1 MDKKLRNKE
10 IRKIS
15 SSSTLPILI
24 FTIVTIVGSYL
35 IRYVFNNAD
44 AGSIWTNGVFQYA
57 FIVIIIYPVL
67 MPILYFV
74 FYKHRG
80 NSQKM
85 RLRQTLVKPQRSV
98 GWCIKWMIISIG
110 VSEVVNRIL
119 IWAVSIVAGYF
130 GITPSNNSFQ
140 MGDSILANV
149 FKFLSLIV
157 FAPIF
162 EELLFRAIVCRNNE
176 EMGQWFAVII
186 SGLVFGLWHTN
197 YAQFASATTVGIMFG
212 IMYVKTRSIIPTMVA
227 HFINNLFVGVAVTCR
242 SIISPAFDIDDFEYV
257 LHFLFVKNIVPTIL
271 LFIMILFIVGT
282 AIAGVVLL
290 IIEIVKRWNTHK
302 MNGGKFEMGTI
313 KKTLVY
319 FSSPVTIVTFA
330 LMIFLTIESVFS
342 YRFG

>member
-15 SSSTLPILI
+15 SSSSLPILI

-35 IRYVFNNAD
+35 IKYVFNNAV
-44 AGSIWTNGVFQYA
+44 AGSIWTKSVFQYV
-57 FIVIIIYPVL
+57 FIQIIIYPVL

-80 NSQKM
+80 KSQNM
-85 RLRQTLVKPQRSV
+85 RLRQTLKKPQRSV
-98 GWCIKWMIISIG
+98 GWCLKWMIISIG
-110 VSEVVNRIL
+110 VSEVVNRIF
-119 IWAVSIVAGYF
+119 IWVVRFVARYF

-176 EMGQWFAVII
+176 EMGHWFAVII
-186 SGLVFGLWHTN
+186 SGLIFGLWHTN
-197 YAQFASATTVGIMFG
+197 YAQFGLTVTFG
-212 IMYVKTRSIIPTMVA
+212 IMLGIMYIKTRSIIPTMIT
-227 HFINNLFVGVAVTCR
+227 HFVSNLVVGVAVTCR
-242 SIISPAFDIDDFEYV
+242 SIISPVLRINDIEYGV
-257 LHFLFVKNIVPTIL
+257 HFLFVKNIVPTIL
-271 LFIMILFIVGT
+271 LFIMLLFIVGT
-282 AIAGVVLL
+282 AIAGIVLL
-290 IIEIVKRWNTHK
+290 IIEIVRRRKSYK
-302 MNGGKFEMGTI
+302 MNRGKFGMSTI

-330 LMIFLTIESVFS
+330 LMIFLTIESVLS